1 MKALARIAATLAALG
16 IQPGNVNMLSQM
28 GLNRRSVSKHA
39 FNKSTRGA
47 GRRSRCKLKIARGAG
62 SISAKADILQLCRA
76 GRWED
81 AATMDQEHEHLCG
94 ERLFGPAV
102 RAQWRSYA
110 VEEAL
115 TTGR

>member
-16 IQPGNVNMLSQM
+16 IQPGDVNMLSHM

-39 FNKSTRGA
+39 FNKTTRAA
-47 GRRSRCKLKIARGAG
+47 GRRSKAKRLRISRGAG
-62 SISAKADILQLCRA
+62 SISAKADILQLCHM

-81 AATMDQEHEHLCG
+81 AATMDQEHEHRCG
-94 ERLFGPAV
+94 ERLFGPEI
-102 RAQWRSYA
+102 RAQWRAYA

-115 TTGR
+115 TL